1 MKMRKKL
8 IALSVAFGL
17 LAPISG
23 TIMISCKNE
32 KSNVEY
38 QKELQ
43 NKWTEL
49 TNLLNSNS
57 FKEVESKLDLS
68 KLNALKEEYKTINS
82 KSNVSELK
90 NFIAKINETT
100 QDINAQI
107 SKLKNENGNTSPEN
121 NSQND
126 LLKKLKTE
134 LETAT
139 KKLNMLLSANESK
152 NISTKEEAKNILNAA
167 NKALEKSNEKEY
179 KNQIQKVNETINKIE
194 EEISNL
200 EKGPKSKEFIK
211 LRELREKLINYLNSN
226 LSDFAY
232 KDLRAEIKELIQKQ
246 ESVSIVS
253 NEKEIKSAIMQ
264 INDIFWIAN
273 IKKSILDKQFLYL
286 ENKPKSELDV
296 KFLAAHDELSQ
307 ALNTSIFEN
316 IETTNERNL
325 LNKYIKTNLTK
336 ISDVE
341 KQNYIEEVKKTINSL
356 LNKYNNNNNNI
367 NNNNDQIYELNR
379 NIEQL
384 KKLNQIENNY
394 VIDKVK
400 LLNLLNKANTIKNE
414 GSFAKKAILLESLRD
429 SVSEFLEFYLQL
441 SLYLRIFFD
450 KNNDIIKLL
459 PADSQTKIDDYLD
472 KIKKIT
478 EKNSQAKWSAPTF
491 DEYISAFKAQ
501 EEIFKIISS
510 DLKSA
515 DVNILEKL
523 TNNLKEIKK
532 QKKNDYDTIVTSYLK
547 EKTEETITK
556 NESIIAKK
564 SNIESQNI
572 IETFVLL
579 QKLEL
584 EFAYI
589 NWTEL
594 NLITKIKNKLELLIK
609 INKIDSNEEAKIL
622 KPWTDSLNSSKK
634 PEIFELE
641 NILKELSKSLKELI
655 NK

>member
-1 MKMRKKL
+1 MRKKL

-17 LAPISG
+17 LAPLSG
-23 TIMISCKNE
+23 AIMISCKNE
-32 KSNVEY
+32 KSNAEY

-68 KLNALKEEYKTINS
+68 KLNSLKEEYKTISNE
-82 KSNVSELK
+82 SNVSTLK

-107 SKLKNENGNTSPEN
+107 SKLKNTNGNTNPEN

-126 LLKKLKTE
+126 LLKKLKVE
-134 LETAT
+134 LEIAT
-139 KKLNMLLSANESK
+139 TKLNMLLSSNESK
-152 NISTKEEAKNILNAA
+152 NISIKEEAKNILNAA
-167 NKALEKSNEKEY
+167 NKALEKSNEQEY
-179 KNQIQKVNETINKIE
+179 KNQIKKVNETINKIE

-200 EKGPKSKEFIK
+200 EKGPKSKEFTK
-211 LRELREKLINYLNSN
+211 LKELREKLTNYLDSN
-226 LSDFAY
+226 LSEFAY

-246 ESVSIVS
+246 ENVSIVS
-253 NEKEIKSAIMQ
+253 NEKEIKSAISQ
-264 INDIFWIAN
+264 VNDIFWIAN

-316 IETTNERNL
+316 IETTNEWNL

-341 KQNYIEEVKKTINSL
+341 KQNYIEEVKNTISTL
-356 LNKYNNNNNNI
+356 LNKYNNI
-367 NNNNDQIYELNR
+367 NNNKDQIYELSGD
-379 NIEQL
+379 IEQL
-384 KKLNQIENNY
+384 NKLNKIENNY
-394 VIDKVK
+394 VIGKVK

-414 GSFAKKAILLESLRD
+414 DSFAKKAILLESLRD
-429 SVSEFLEFYLQL
+429 TVSEFLEFYLQL
-441 SLYLRIFFD
+441 THYLRIFFD

-459 PADSQTKIDDYLD
+459 PADSQTKINDYLD
-472 KIKKIT
+472 EIKKIT
-478 EKNSQAKWSAPTF
+478 EKNSQTRGSEPTF

-501 EEIFKIISS
+501 EEIFKIIKSS
-510 DLKSA
+510 DLKLA
-515 DVNILEKL
+515 DVNVLEKL
-523 TNNLKEIKK
+523 TNNLKEIKEQK
-532 QKKNDYDTIVTSYLK
+532 QNDYNLFVTSYLK
-547 EKTEETITK
+547 EKIEETITK

-572 IETFVLL
+572 TETFALL

-594 NLITKIKNKLELLIK
+594 NLIAKIKNKLELLIK
-609 INKIDSNEEAKIL
+609 INKIDSNEEARIL

-634 PEIFELE
+634 TRNFWIRKHLERIKQIFKGT
-641 NILKELSKSLKELI
+641 N
-655 NK
+655 

>member
-17 LAPISG
+17 IAPISG
-23 TIMISCKNE
+23 ALMISCKNE

-49 TNLLNSNS
+49 MNLLNSNS
-57 FKEVESKLDLS
+57 FKEIESKLDLS

-126 LLKKLKTE
+126 LLKKLKAE
-134 LETAT
+134 LEIAT
-139 KKLNMLLSANESK
+139 TKLNMLLSSNESK
-152 NISTKEEAKNILNAA
+152 NISIKEEAKNILNAA

-179 KNQIQKVNETINKIE
+179 KNQIQKVNETIDKIE
-194 EEISNL
+194 KEISNL
-200 EKGPKSKEFIK
+200 EKGPKSKEFTK
-211 LRELREKLINYLNSN
+211 LKELREKLTKYLDNN
-226 LSDFAY
+226 FSDFAY

-246 ESVSIVS
+246 ENVSIVS

-264 INDIFWIAN
+264 INDIFWIAS

-307 ALNTSIFEN
+307 ALNTAIFEN

-325 LNKYIKTNLTK
+325 LNKYIKKNLTK
-336 ISDVE
+336 IFDVE
-341 KQNYIEEVKKTINSL
+341 KQNYIEEVKNTINSL
-356 LNKYNNNNNNI
+356 LNKYNNI

-384 KKLNQIENNY
+384 NKLNQIENNY

-414 GSFAKKAILLESLRD
+414 GSFAKKAILLETLRD
-429 SVSEFLEFYLQL
+429 SVLEFLEFYLQL
-441 SLYLRIFFD
+441 THYLRIFFD

-459 PADSQTKIDDYLD
+459 PADSQTKINNYLD
-472 KIKKIT
+472 EIKKIT
-478 EKNSQAKWSAPTF
+478 EKNSQTRGSEPTF
-491 DEYISAFKAQ
+491 DEYISAFKGQ
-501 EEIFKIISS
+501 EEIFKIIKSS

-532 QKKNDYDTIVTSYLK
+532 QKENDYNLIATSYLK
-547 EKTEETITK
+547 EKIEETITK

-594 NLITKIKNKLELLIK
+594 NLIAKIKNKLELLIK
-609 INKIDSNEEAKIL
+609 INKIDSNEEARML

-641 NILKELSKSLKELI
+641 NILKELSKSLNELI

>member
-1 MKMRKKL
+1 MKMRKKF

-17 LAPISG
+17 IAPISG
-23 TIMISCKNE
+23 TLMISCKNE
-32 KSNVEY
+32 KSNAEY

-49 TNLLNSNS
+49 KNLLNSNS

-82 KSNVSELK
+82 QSNVSTLK
-90 NFIAKINETT
+90 NFIAKINETA

-107 SKLKNENGNTSPEN
+107 SKLKNENGNTNPEN
-121 NSQND
+121 NSQNN
-126 LLKKLKTE
+126 LKVE
-134 LETAT
+134 LEIAT
-139 KKLNMLLSANESK
+139 KKLNMLLSSNEGK
-152 NISTKEEAKNILNAA
+152 NISIKEEAKKILNAA
-167 NKALEKSNEKEY
+167 NKALEKSNEQEY
-179 KNQIQKVNETINKIE
+179 KNQIKKVNETIDKIE
-194 EEISNL
+194 KEISNL
-200 EKGPKSKEFIK
+200 EKGPKSKEFTK
-211 LRELREKLINYLNSN
+211 LKELREKLTNYLDNNFSE
-226 LSDFAY
+226 FAY

-246 ESVSIVS
+246 ENVSIVS
-253 NEKEIKSAIMQ
+253 NEEEIKSAISQ
-264 INDIFWIAN
+264 INDAFWITN
-273 IKKSILDKQFLYL
+273 IKTSILDKQFLYL

-296 KFLAAHDELSQ
+296 KFLAAYDELNQ

-341 KQNYIEEVKKTINSL
+341 KQKYIEEVKNTISSL
-356 LNKYNNNNNNI
+356 LNKYNNNI
-367 NNNNDQIYELNR
+367 NNNEDQISELNQ

-394 VIDKVK
+394 VIDKIK

-414 GSFAKKAILLESLRD
+414 GSFAKKAILLDALKD

-441 SLYLRIFFD
+441 SHYLRIFFE
-450 KNNDIIKLL
+450 KNGDIIKLL
-459 PADSQTKIDDYLD
+459 PADSQTKINDYLD

-510 DLKSA
+510 NLKSA
-515 DVNILEKL
+515 DVNVLKKL
-523 TNNLKEIKK
+523 TNNLKEIKEQK
-532 QKKNDYDTIVTSYLK
+532 QNDYNLFVTSYLK
-547 EKTEETITK
+547 EKIEETITK
-556 NESIIAKK
+556 NESIIVKK

-572 IETFVLL
+572 TETFALL

-584 EFAYI
+584 EFVYI

-609 INKIDSNEEAKIL
+609 INKIDSNEKARIL

-641 NILKELSKSLKELI
+641 NILKELSKSLNELI

>member
-17 LAPISG
+17 LAPLSG

-32 KSNVEY
+32 KSNAEY

-68 KLNALKEEYKTINS
+68 KLNVLKEEYKTINS
-82 KSNVSELK
+82 KSNVSTLK

-107 SKLKNENGNTSPEN
+107 SKLKNENGNTNPEN

-126 LLKKLKTE
+126 LLKKLKVE

-139 KKLNMLLSANESK
+139 KKLSMLLSANESK
-152 NISTKEEAKNILNAA
+152 NISTKENAKNILNAA
-167 NKALEKSNEKEY
+167 NKALEKSNEQEY

-194 EEISNL
+194 EEIANL
-200 EKGPKSKEFIK
+200 EKGPKSKEFTK
-211 LRELREKLINYLNSN
+211 LKELREKLTNYLNSN
-226 LSDFAY
+226 FSEFAY

-246 ESVSIVS
+246 ENVSIVS

-296 KFLAAHDELSQ
+296 KFLAAYDELSQ
-307 ALNTSIFEN
+307 ALNTAIFEN
-316 IETTNERNL
+316 IETTSERNL

-341 KQNYIEEVKKTINSL
+341 KQNYIEEVKNTINSL
-356 LNKYNNNNNNI
+356 LNKYNNNI
-367 NNNNDQIYELNR
+367 NKNKDQIYELSGD
-379 NIEQL
+379 IEQL
-384 KKLNQIENNY
+384 NKLNQIENNY

-414 GSFAKKAILLESLRD
+414 GSFAKKAILLETLRD
-429 SVSEFLEFYLQL
+429 TISEFLEFYLQL
-441 SLYLRIFFD
+441 THYLRIFFD

-459 PADSQTKIDDYLD
+459 PADSQTKINDYLNE
-472 KIKKIT
+472 IKKIT
-478 EKNSQAKWSAPTF
+478 EKNSQTRGSTPTF

-532 QKKNDYDTIVTSYLK
+532 QKEKDYNLVVTSYLK
-547 EKTEETITK
+547 EKIEETITK

-564 SNIESQNI
+564 SNVESQNI
-572 IETFVLL
+572 IETFALL

-594 NLITKIKNKLELLIK
+594 NLIAKIENKLELLIK
-609 INKIDSNEEAKIL
+609 INNINSNEKEKIL
-622 KPWTDSLNSSKK
+622 KPWTDLLNSPKK

-641 NILKELSKSLKELI
+641 NILKELSKSLNELI

>member
-17 LAPISG
+17 IAPISG

-32 KSNVEY
+32 KSNAEY

-90 NFIAKINETT
+90 NFIAKINETA

-107 SKLKNENGNTSPEN
+107 SKLKNENGNANPEN

-134 LETAT
+134 LEIAT
-139 KKLNMLLSANESK
+139 KKLNMLLSSNEGK
-152 NISTKEEAKNILNAA
+152 NISIKEEAKKILNAA
-167 NKALEKSNEKEY
+167 NKALEKSNEQEY
-179 KNQIQKVNETINKIE
+179 KNLIQKVNETINKIE
-194 EEISNL
+194 EEIANL
-200 EKGPKSKEFIK
+200 EKGPKSKEFTK
-211 LRELREKLINYLNSN
+211 LKELREKLTKYLDDNF
-226 LSDFAY
+226 SDFAY
-232 KDLRAEIKELIQKQ
+232 KDLKAEIKELIQKQ
-246 ESVSIVS
+246 ENVSIVS
-253 NEKEIKSAIMQ
+253 NEKEIKSAISQ
-264 INDIFWIAN
+264 INDAFWIAS

-286 ENKPKSELDV
+286 ENKPKSELDI
-296 KFLAAHDELSQ
+296 KFLVAHDELSQ

-341 KQNYIEEVKKTINSL
+341 KQKYIEEVKNTISSL
-356 LNKYNNNNNNI
+356 LNKYNNI
-367 NNNNDQIYELNR
+367 NNNEDQISELNR
-379 NIEQL
+379 NIDQL

-394 VIDKVK
+394 VIDKIK

-414 GSFAKKAILLESLRD
+414 GSFAKKAILLDALKD

-441 SLYLRIFFD
+441 SHYLRIFFD

-459 PADSQTKIDDYLD
+459 PADSQTKINNYLNE
-472 KIKKIT
+472 IKKIT
-478 EKNSQAKWSAPTF
+478 EKNSQAKGNEPTF
-491 DEYISAFKAQ
+491 GEYISAFKAQ

-515 DVNILEKL
+515 NVNILEKL

-532 QKKNDYDTIVTSYLK
+532 QKENDYNTIVTSYLK
-547 EKTEETITK
+547 EKIEETITK

-572 IETFVLL
+572 TETFALL

-594 NLITKIKNKLELLIK
+594 NLIAKIKNKLELLIK
-609 INKIDSNEEAKIL
+609 INKTNSNEEEKIL
-622 KPWTDSLNSSKK
+622 KPWKDLFKSSKK

-641 NILKELSKSLKELI
+641 NILKELNKSLNELI

>member
-1 MKMRKKL
+1 MRKKL

-17 LAPISG
+17 LAPLSG
-23 TIMISCKNE
+23 AIMISCKNE
-32 KSNVEY
+32 KSNAEY

-68 KLNALKEEYKTINS
+68 KLNSLKEEYKTISNE
-82 KSNVSELK
+82 SNVSTLK

-107 SKLKNENGNTSPEN
+107 SKLKNTNGNTNPEN

-126 LLKKLKTE
+126 LLKKLKVE
-134 LETAT
+134 LEIAT
-139 KKLNMLLSANESK
+139 TKLNMLLSSNESK
-152 NISTKEEAKNILNAA
+152 NISIKEEAKNILNAA
-167 NKALEKSNEKEY
+167 NKALEKSNEQEY
-179 KNQIQKVNETINKIE
+179 KNQIKKVNETINKIE

-200 EKGPKSKEFIK
+200 EKGPKSKEFTK
-211 LRELREKLINYLNSN
+211 LKELREKLTNYLNSN
-226 LSDFAY
+226 FSEFAY

-246 ESVSIVS
+246 ENVSIVS

-307 ALNTSIFEN
+307 ALNTAIFEN

-341 KQNYIEEVKKTINSL
+341 KQNYIEEVKNTINSL
-356 LNKYNNNNNNI
+356 LSKYNNNI
-367 NNNNDQIYELNR
+367 NKNKDQIYELSGD
-379 NIEQL
+379 IEQL
-384 KKLNQIENNY
+384 NKLNQIENNY

-414 GSFAKKAILLESLRD
+414 DSFAKKAILLETLRD
-429 SVSEFLEFYLQL
+429 TISEFLEFYLQL
-441 SLYLRIFFD
+441 THYLKIFFD

-459 PADSQTKIDDYLD
+459 PADSQTKINNYLD
-472 KIKKIT
+472 EIKKIT
-478 EKNSQAKWSAPTF
+478 EKNSQTRGSEPTF
-491 DEYISAFKAQ
+491 DEYISAFKGQ
-501 EEIFKIISS
+501 EEIFKIIKSS

-532 QKKNDYDTIVTSYLK
+532 QKENDYNLIATSYLK
-547 EKTEETITK
+547 EKIEETITK

-594 NLITKIKNKLELLIK
+594 NLIAKIKNKLELLIK
-609 INKIDSNEEAKIL
+609 INKIDSNEEARML

-641 NILKELSKSLKELI
+641 NILKELSKSLNELI

>member
-17 LAPISG
+17 IAPISG
-23 TIMISCKNE
+23 ALMISCKNE

-49 TNLLNSNS
+49 MNLLDSNS

-246 ESVSIVS
+246 ENVSIVS
-253 NEKEIKSAIMQ
+253 NEKEIKSAISQ
-264 INDIFWIAN
+264 INDAFWIAN

-296 KFLAAHDELSQ
+296 KFLAAYDELSQ
-307 ALNTSIFEN
+307 ALNTAIFEN
-316 IETTNERNL
+316 IETTNERDL

-336 ISDVE
+336 ISNVE
-341 KQNYIEEVKKTINSL
+341 KQNYIEEVKNTINSL
-356 LNKYNNNNNNI
+356 LNKYNNNI
-367 NNNNDQIYELNR
+367 NKNKDQIYELSGD
-379 NIEQL
+379 IEQL
-384 KKLNQIENNY
+384 NKLNQIENNY

-414 GSFAKKAILLESLRD
+414 GSFAKKAILLETLRD
-429 SVSEFLEFYLQL
+429 TISEFLEFYLQL
-441 SLYLRIFFD
+441 THYLKIFFD

-459 PADSQTKIDDYLD
+459 PADSQTKIKNYLD

-478 EKNSQAKWSAPTF
+478 EKNSQTRGSEPTF

-501 EEIFKIISS
+501 EEIFKIIKSS

-515 DVNILEKL
+515 DVRILEKL
-523 TNNLKEIKK
+523 TNNLKEIKN
-532 QKKNDYDTIVTSYLK
+532 QKENDYNLFVTSYLK
-547 EKTEETITK
+547 EKIEETITK

-594 NLITKIKNKLELLIK
+594 NLIAKIENKLELLIK
-609 INKIDSNEEAKIL
+609 INNINSNEKEKIL
-622 KPWTDSLNSSKK
+622 KPWKDLFKSSKK

>member
-17 LAPISG
+17 LAPLSG

-32 KSNVEY
+32 KSNAEY

-57 FKEVESKLDLS
+57 FKKVESKLDLS

-90 NFIAKINETT
+90 NFIAKINETV

-107 SKLKNENGNTSPEN
+107 SKLKNTNGNASPEN

-126 LLKKLKTE
+126 LKVE
-134 LETAT
+134 LEIAT
-139 KKLNMLLSANESK
+139 TKLNMLLSSNESK
-152 NISTKEEAKNILNAA
+152 NISIKEEAKNILNAA
-167 NKALEKSNEKEY
+167 NKALEKSNEQEY
-179 KNQIQKVNETINKIE
+179 KNLIQKVNETINKIE
-194 EEISNL
+194 EEIANL
-200 EKGPKSKEFIK
+200 EKGPKSKEFTK
-211 LRELREKLINYLNSN
+211 LKELREKLTKYLDNN
-226 LSDFAY
+226 FSDFAY

-246 ESVSIVS
+246 ENVSIVS
-253 NEKEIKSAIMQ
+253 NEKEIKSAISQ
-264 INDIFWIAN
+264 INDAFWIAS

-325 LNKYIKTNLTK
+325 LNKYIKKNLTK
-336 ISDVE
+336 IFDVE
-341 KQNYIEEVKKTINSL
+341 KQNYIEEVKNTINSL
-356 LNKYNNNNNNI
+356 LNKYNNNI

-384 KKLNQIENNY
+384 NKLNQIENNY

-414 GSFAKKAILLESLRD
+414 GSFAKKAILLEALRD

-441 SLYLRIFFD
+441 SLYLRIFFE
-450 KNNDIIKLL
+450 KNSDIIKLL
-459 PADSQTKIDDYLD
+459 PADSQTKINNYLNE
-472 KIKKIT
+472 IKKIT

-510 DLKSA
+510 DLKST

-523 TNNLKEIKK
+523 TNNLKEIKEQK
-532 QKKNDYDTIVTSYLK
+532 QNDYNLFVTSYLK
-547 EKTEETITK
+547 EKIEETITK

-564 SNIESQNI
+564 SNIEGQNI
-572 IETFVLL
+572 IETFALL

-609 INKIDSNEEAKIL
+609 INKIDSNEKEKIL

-641 NILKELSKSLKELI
+641 NILKELSKSLNGLI

>member
-17 LAPISG
+17 LGPISG

-32 KSNVEY
+32 KSNAEY

-82 KSNVSELK
+82 KSNVSTLK

-107 SKLKNENGNTSPEN
+107 SKLKNENGNTNPEN

-134 LETAT
+134 LEIAT
-139 KKLNMLLSANESK
+139 TKLNMLLSSNESK
-152 NISTKEEAKNILNAA
+152 NISIKEEAKNILNAA
-167 NKALEKSNEKEY
+167 NKALEKSNEQEY
-179 KNQIQKVNETINKIE
+179 KNLIQKVNETINKIE

-200 EKGPKSKEFIK
+200 EKGPKSKEFTK
-211 LRELREKLINYLNSN
+211 LKELREKLTKYLDNN
-226 LSDFAY
+226 FSDFAY

-246 ESVSIVS
+246 ENVSIVS

-307 ALNTSIFEN
+307 ALNTAIFEN

-336 ISDVE
+336 ISNVE
-341 KQNYIEEVKKTINSL
+341 KQNYIEEVKNTINSL
-356 LNKYNNNNNNI
+356 LNKYNNSI
-367 NNNNDQIYELNR
+367 NKNKDQIYELSGD
-379 NIEQL
+379 IEQL
-384 KKLNQIENNY
+384 NKLNQIENNY

-414 GSFAKKAILLESLRD
+414 DSFAKKAILLETLRD
-429 SVSEFLEFYLQL
+429 TISEFLEFYLQL
-441 SLYLRIFFD
+441 THYLKIFFD

-459 PADSQTKIDDYLD
+459 PADSQTKINDYLNE
-472 KIKKIT
+472 IKKIT
-478 EKNSQAKWSAPTF
+478 EKNSQTRGSEPTF

-532 QKKNDYDTIVTSYLK
+532 QKENDYNLVVTSYLK
-547 EKTEETITK
+547 DKIEEAITK

-572 IETFVLL
+572 IETFALL

-594 NLITKIKNKLELLIK
+594 NLITKIKNKLEFLIK
-609 INKIDSNEEAKIL
+609 INKINSNEEAKIL
-622 KPWTDSLNSSKK
+622 KPWTDLLNSPKK

-641 NILKELSKSLKELI
+641 NILKELSKSLNELI

>member
-23 TIMISCKNE
+23 ALMISCKNE
-32 KSNVEY
+32 KSNAEY

-90 NFIAKINETT
+90 NFIAKINETA

-107 SKLKNENGNTSPEN
+107 SKLKNTNGNASPEN

-126 LLKKLKTE
+126 LKVE
-134 LETAT
+134 LEIAT
-139 KKLNMLLSANESK
+139 TKLNMLLSSNEGK
-152 NISTKEEAKNILNAA
+152 NISIKEEAKNILNAA
-167 NKALEKSNEKEY
+167 NKALEKSNEQEY

-194 EEISNL
+194 EEIANL
-200 EKGPKSKEFIK
+200 EKGPKSKEFTK
-211 LRELREKLINYLNSN
+211 LKELREKLTNYLD
-226 LSDFAY
+226 SDFSEFAY

-246 ESVSIVS
+246 ENVSIVS

-264 INDIFWIAN
+264 INDIFWIAS

-325 LNKYIKTNLTK
+325 LNKYIKKNLTK
-336 ISDVE
+336 IFDVE
-341 KQNYIEEVKKTINSL
+341 KQNYIEEVKNTINSL
-356 LNKYNNNNNNI
+356 LNKYNNI

-384 KKLNQIENNY
+384 NKLNQIENNY

-414 GSFAKKAILLESLRD
+414 GSFAKKAILLETLRD
-429 SVSEFLEFYLQL
+429 SVLEFLEFYLQL
-441 SLYLRIFFD
+441 THYLRIFFD

-459 PADSQTKIDDYLD
+459 PADSQTKINNYLD
-472 KIKKIT
+472 EIKKIT
-478 EKNSQAKWSAPTF
+478 EKNSQIRGSEPTF
-491 DEYISAFKAQ
+491 DEYISAFRGQ
-501 EEIFKIISS
+501 EEIFKIIKSS

-532 QKKNDYDTIVTSYLK
+532 QKENDYNLIVTSYLK
-547 EKTEETITK
+547 EKIEETITK

-594 NLITKIKNKLELLIK
+594 NLIAKIKNKLELLIK
-609 INKIDSNEEAKIL
+609 INKIDSNEEARML

>member
-1 MKMRKKL
+1 MRKKL

-17 LAPISG
+17 IAPISG
-23 TIMISCKNE
+23 ALMISCKNE

-49 TNLLNSNS
+49 MNLLDSNS

-90 NFIAKINETT
+90 NFIAKINETA

-107 SKLKNENGNTSPEN
+107 SKLKNINGNTNPEN

-126 LLKKLKTE
+126 LLKKLKAE
-134 LETAT
+134 LEIAT
-139 KKLNMLLSANESK
+139 TKLNMLLSANESK
-152 NISTKEEAKNILNAA
+152 NISIKEEAKNILNAA
-167 NKALEKSNEKEY
+167 NKALEKSNEQEY

-194 EEISNL
+194 EEIANL
-200 EKGPKSKEFIK
+200 EKGPKSKEFTK
-211 LRELREKLINYLNSN
+211 LKELREKLTNYLDNN
-226 LSDFAY
+226 FSDFAY

-246 ESVSIVS
+246 ENVSIVS
-253 NEKEIKSAIMQ
+253 NEKEIKSAISQ
-264 INDIFWIAN
+264 INDASWIAN

-296 KFLAAHDELSQ
+296 KFLAAYDELNQ

-341 KQNYIEEVKKTINSL
+341 KQKYIEEVKNTISSL
-356 LNKYNNNNNNI
+356 LNKYNNNI
-367 NNNNDQIYELNR
+367 NNNEDQISELNQ

-394 VIDKVK
+394 VIDKIK

-414 GSFAKKAILLESLRD
+414 GSFAKKAILLEVLRD

-441 SLYLRIFFD
+441 SHYLRIFFE
-450 KNNDIIKLL
+450 KNGDIIKLL
-459 PADSQTKIDDYLD
+459 PADSQTKINDYLD

-478 EKNSQAKWSAPTF
+478 EKNSQAKWSTPTF

-501 EEIFKIISS
+501 EEIFKIIKSS
-510 DLKSA
+510 DLKSTN
-515 DVNILEKL
+515 VNILEKL

-532 QKKNDYDTIVTSYLK
+532 QKENDYNLVVTSYLK
-547 EKTEETITK
+547 EKIEEAITK

-572 IETFVLL
+572 TETFVLL

-594 NLITKIKNKLELLIK
+594 NLIAKIKNKLELLIK
-609 INKIDSNEEAKIL
+609 INKIDSNEEARIL
-622 KPWTDSLNSSKK
+622 KPWTDSFNSSKK

-641 NILKELSKSLKELI
+641 NILKELSKSLNELI

>member
-32 KSNVEY
+32 KSNAEY

-82 KSNVSELK
+82 KSNVSTLK

-107 SKLKNENGNTSPEN
+107 SKLKNENGNTNPEN

-134 LETAT
+134 LEIAT
-139 KKLNMLLSANESK
+139 TKLNMLLSSNESK
-152 NISTKEEAKNILNAA
+152 NISIKEEAKNILNAA
-167 NKALEKSNEKEY
+167 NKALEKSNEQEY
-179 KNQIQKVNETINKIE
+179 KNLIQKVNETINKIE

-200 EKGPKSKEFIK
+200 EKGPKSKEFTK
-211 LRELREKLINYLNSN
+211 LKELREKLTKYLDNN
-226 LSDFAY
+226 FSDFAY

-246 ESVSIVS
+246 ENVSIVS

-307 ALNTSIFEN
+307 ALNTAIFEN

-336 ISDVE
+336 ISNVE
-341 KQNYIEEVKKTINSL
+341 KQNYIEEVKNTINSL
-356 LNKYNNNNNNI
+356 LNKYNNSI
-367 NNNNDQIYELNR
+367 NKNKDQIYELSGD
-379 NIEQL
+379 IEQL
-384 KKLNQIENNY
+384 NKLNQIENNY

-414 GSFAKKAILLESLRD
+414 DSFAKKAILLETLRD
-429 SVSEFLEFYLQL
+429 TISEFLEFYLQL
-441 SLYLRIFFD
+441 THYLKIFFD

-459 PADSQTKIDDYLD
+459 PADSQTKINDYLNE
-472 KIKKIT
+472 IKKIT
-478 EKNSQAKWSAPTF
+478 EKNSQTRGSEPTF

-532 QKKNDYDTIVTSYLK
+532 QKENDYNLVVTSYLK
-547 EKTEETITK
+547 DKIEEAITK

-572 IETFVLL
+572 IETFALL

-594 NLITKIKNKLELLIK
+594 NLITKIKNKLEFLIK
-609 INKIDSNEEAKIL
+609 INKINSNEEAKIL
-622 KPWTDSLNSSKK
+622 KPWIDLLNSPKK

-641 NILKELSKSLKELI
+641 NILKELNKSLKELI

>member
-23 TIMISCKNE
+23 TLMISCKNE
-32 KSNVEY
+32 KSNAEY

-82 KSNVSELK
+82 KSNVSTLK

-107 SKLKNENGNTSPEN
+107 SKLKNENGNTNPEN

-126 LLKKLKTE
+126 LLKKIKTE

-152 NISTKEEAKNILNAA
+152 NISIKEEAKNILNAA
-167 NKALEKSNEKEY
+167 NKALEKSNEQEY
-179 KNQIQKVNETINKIE
+179 KNQIKKVNDTINKIE
-194 EEISNL
+194 KEISNL
-200 EKGPKSKEFIK
+200 EKGPKSKEFTK
-211 LRELREKLINYLNSN
+211 LKELREKLTNYLNSN
-226 LSDFAY
+226 FSEFAY

-246 ESVSIVS
+246 ENVSIVS
-253 NEKEIKSAIMQ
+253 NEKEIKSAISQ
-264 INDIFWIAN
+264 INDAFWIAN

-296 KFLAAHDELSQ
+296 KFLAAYDELSQ
-307 ALNTSIFEN
+307 ALNTGIFEN

-336 ISDVE
+336 ISNVE
-341 KQNYIEEVKKTINSL
+341 KQNYIEEVKNTISSL
-356 LNKYNNNNNNI
+356 LNKYNNI
-367 NNNNDQIYELNR
+367 NNNEDQISELNQ

-384 KKLNQIENNY
+384 KKINQIENNY
-394 VIDKVK
+394 VIDKIK

-414 GSFAKKAILLESLRD
+414 DSFAKKAILLEALRD

-459 PADSQTKIDDYLD
+459 PSGSQTKINNYLD

-478 EKNSQAKWSAPTF
+478 EKNSQTRGSEPTF

-501 EEIFKIISS
+501 EEIFKIIKSS
-510 DLKSA
+510 DLKLA
-515 DVNILEKL
+515 DVNVLEKL
-523 TNNLKEIKK
+523 TNNLKEIKEQK
-532 QKKNDYDTIVTSYLK
+532 QNDYNLFVTSYLK
-547 EKTEETITK
+547 EKIEETITK

-572 IETFVLL
+572 TETFALL

-594 NLITKIKNKLELLIK
+594 NLIAKIKNKLELLIK
-609 INKIDSNEEAKIL
+609 INKIDSNEEARIL

-641 NILKELSKSLKELI
+641 NILKELNKSLKELI

>member
-17 LAPISG
+17 LAPLSG
-23 TIMISCKNE
+23 AIMISCKNE
-32 KSNVEY
+32 KSNAEY

-68 KLNALKEEYKTINS
+68 KLNSLKEEYKTISNE
-82 KSNVSELK
+82 SNVSTLK

-107 SKLKNENGNTSPEN
+107 SKLKNTNGNTNPEN

-126 LLKKLKTE
+126 LLKKLKVE
-134 LETAT
+134 LEIAT
-139 KKLNMLLSANESK
+139 TKLNMLLSSNESK
-152 NISTKEEAKNILNAA
+152 NISIKEEAKNILNAA
-167 NKALEKSNEKEY
+167 NKALEKSNEQEY
-179 KNQIQKVNETINKIE
+179 KNQIKKVKETINKIE
-194 EEISNL
+194 EEIANL
-200 EKGPKSKEFIK
+200 EKGPKSKEFTK
-211 LRELREKLINYLNSN
+211 LKELREKLTNYLDNN
-226 LSDFAY
+226 FSDFAY

-246 ESVSIVS
+246 ENVSIVS

-341 KQNYIEEVKKTINSL
+341 KQNYIEEVKNTISSL
-356 LNKYNNNNNNI
+356 LNKYNNI
-367 NNNNDQIYELNR
+367 NNNEDQISELNR
-379 NIEQL
+379 YIEQL
-384 KKLNQIENNY
+384 NKLNQIENNY

-414 GSFAKKAILLESLRD
+414 GSFAKKAILLEALRD

-441 SLYLRIFFD
+441 SHYLRIFFD

-459 PADSQTKIDDYLD
+459 PADSQTKINDYLD

-478 EKNSQAKWSAPTF
+478 ERNSQAKGSEPTF

-510 DLKSA
+510 DLKST
-515 DVNILEKL
+515 DINILEKL

-532 QKKNDYDTIVTSYLK
+532 QKEKDYNFVVTSYLK
-547 EKTEETITK
+547 EKIEETITK

-572 IETFVLL
+572 AETFALL

-594 NLITKIKNKLELLIK
+594 NLIAKIKNKLELLIK
-609 INKIDSNEEAKIL
+609 INKIDSNEEARIL
-622 KPWTDSLNSSKK
+622 KPWTDSFNSSKK

-641 NILKELSKSLKELI
+641 NILKELSKSLNELI

>member
-1 MKMRKKL
+1 MRKKL

-23 TIMISCKNE
+23 TLMISCKNE
-32 KSNVEY
+32 KSNAEY

-82 KSNVSELK
+82 QSNVSTLK

-107 SKLKNENGNTSPEN
+107 SKLKNENGNTNPEN

-126 LLKKLKTE
+126 LKTE

-152 NISTKEEAKNILNAA
+152 NISIKEEAKNILNAA
-167 NKALEKSNEKEY
+167 NKALEKSNEQEY
-179 KNQIQKVNETINKIE
+179 KNKIKKVNDTINKIE

-200 EKGPKSKEFIK
+200 EKGPKSKEFTK
-211 LRELREKLINYLNSN
+211 LKELREKLTNYLNSN
-226 LSDFAY
+226 FSEFAY

-246 ESVSIVS
+246 ENVSIVS
-253 NEKEIKSAIMQ
+253 NEKEIKSAISQ
-264 INDIFWIAN
+264 INDAFWIAN

-286 ENKPKSELDV
+286 ENKPKSELDIN
-296 KFLAAHDELSQ
+296 FLAAYDELSQ

-341 KQNYIEEVKKTINSL
+341 KQNYIEEVKNTINSL
-356 LNKYNNNNNNI
+356 LNKYNNNI
-367 NNNNDQIYELNR
+367 NNNEDKISELNR

-384 KKLNQIENNY
+384 NKLNQIENNY

-429 SVSEFLEFYLQL
+429 TVSEFLEFYLQL
-441 SLYLRIFFD
+441 THYLRIFFD

-459 PADSQTKIDDYLD
+459 PTDSQTKIDNYLD
-472 KIKKIT
+472 EIKKIA
-478 EKNSQAKWSAPTF
+478 EKNSQTRGSIPTF

-515 DVNILEKL
+515 DVNILKKL
-523 TNNLKEIKK
+523 TDNLKEIKK

-547 EKTEETITK
+547 EKIEETITK

-564 SNIESQNI
+564 SNVESQNI
-572 IETFVLL
+572 IETFALL

-594 NLITKIKNKLELLIK
+594 NLIAKIENKLELLIK
-609 INKIDSNEEAKIL
+609 INNINSNEKEKIL
-622 KPWTDSLNSSKK
+622 KPWTDLLNSPKK

-641 NILKELSKSLKELI
+641 NILKELSKSLNELI

>member
-17 LAPISG
+17 LAPLSG
-23 TIMISCKNE
+23 AIMISCKNE
-32 KSNVEY
+32 KSNAEY

-68 KLNALKEEYKTINS
+68 KLNSLKEEYKTISNE
-82 KSNVSELK
+82 SNVSTLK

-107 SKLKNENGNTSPEN
+107 SKLKNTNGNTNPEN

-126 LLKKLKTE
+126 LLKKLKVE
-134 LETAT
+134 LEIAT
-139 KKLNMLLSANESK
+139 TKLNMLLSSNESK
-152 NISTKEEAKNILNAA
+152 NISIKEEAKNILNAA
-167 NKALEKSNEKEY
+167 NKALEKSNEQEY
-179 KNQIQKVNETINKIE
+179 KNQIKKVNETINKIE
-194 EEISNL
+194 EEIANL
-200 EKGPKSKEFIK
+200 EKGPKSKEFTK
-211 LRELREKLINYLNSN
+211 LKELREKLTNYLDNN
-226 LSDFAY
+226 FSDFAY

-246 ESVSIVS
+246 ENVSIVS
-253 NEKEIKSAIMQ
+253 NEKEIKPAIMQ

-341 KQNYIEEVKKTINSL
+341 KQNYIEEVKNTISSL
-356 LNKYNNNNNNI
+356 LNKYNNI
-367 NNNNDQIYELNR
+367 NNNEDQISELNR
-379 NIEQL
+379 YIEQL
-384 KKLNQIENNY
+384 NKLNQIENNY

-414 GSFAKKAILLESLRD
+414 GSFAKKAILLEALRD

-441 SLYLRIFFD
+441 SHYLRIFFD

-459 PADSQTKIDDYLD
+459 PADSQTKINDYLD

-478 EKNSQAKWSAPTF
+478 ERNSQAKGSEPTF

-510 DLKSA
+510 DLKST
-515 DVNILEKL
+515 DINILEKL

-532 QKKNDYDTIVTSYLK
+532 QKEKDYNFVVTSYLK
-547 EKTEETITK
+547 EKIEETITK

-572 IETFVLL
+572 AETFALL

-594 NLITKIKNKLELLIK
+594 NLIAKIKNKLELLIK
-609 INKIDSNEEAKIL
+609 INKIDSNEEARIL
-622 KPWTDSLNSSKK
+622 KPWTDSFNSSKK

-641 NILKELSKSLKELI
+641 NILKELSKSLNELI

>member
-1 MKMRKKL
+1 L
-8 IALSVAFGL
+8 
-17 LAPISG
+17 
-23 TIMISCKNE
+23 MISCKNE

-49 TNLLNSNS
+49 MNLLNSNS
-57 FKEVESKLDLS
+57 FKEIESKLDLS

-121 NSQND
+121 NSQNE
-126 LLKKLKTE
+126 LKAE
-134 LETAT
+134 LEIAT
-139 KKLNMLLSANESK
+139 TKLNMLLSSNESK
-152 NISTKEEAKNILNAA
+152 NISIKEEAKNILNAA

-179 KNQIQKVNETINKIE
+179 KNQIQKVNETIDKIE
-194 EEISNL
+194 KEISNL
-200 EKGPKSKEFIK
+200 EKGPKSKEFTK
-211 LRELREKLINYLNSN
+211 LKELREKLTKYLDNN
-226 LSDFAY
+226 FSDFAY

-246 ESVSIVS
+246 ENVSIVS

-264 INDIFWIAN
+264 INDIFWIAS

-307 ALNTSIFEN
+307 ALNTAIFEN

-325 LNKYIKTNLTK
+325 LNKYIKKNLTK
-336 ISDVE
+336 IFDVE
-341 KQNYIEEVKKTINSL
+341 KQNYIEEVKNTINSL
-356 LNKYNNNNNNI
+356 LNKYNNNI

-384 KKLNQIENNY
+384 NKLNQIENNY

-414 GSFAKKAILLESLRD
+414 GSFAKKAILLETLRD
-429 SVSEFLEFYLQL
+429 SVLEFLEFYLQL
-441 SLYLRIFFD
+441 THYLRIFFD

-459 PADSQTKIDDYLD
+459 PADSQTKINNYLD
-472 KIKKIT
+472 EIKKIT
-478 EKNSQAKWSAPTF
+478 EKNSQTRGSEPTF
-491 DEYISAFKAQ
+491 DEYISAFKGQ

-532 QKKNDYDTIVTSYLK
+532 QKENDYNLIATSYLK
-547 EKTEETITK
+547 EKIEETITK

-594 NLITKIKNKLELLIK
+594 NLIAKIKNKLELLIK
-609 INKIDSNEEAKIL
+609 INKIDSNEEARML

-641 NILKELSKSLKELI
+641 NILKELSKSLNELI

>member
-1 MKMRKKL
+1 MRKKL

-23 TIMISCKNE
+23 TLMISCKNE
-32 KSNVEY
+32 KSNAEY

-82 KSNVSELK
+82 QSNVSTLK

-107 SKLKNENGNTSPEN
+107 SKLKNENGNTNPEN

-167 NKALEKSNEKEY
+167 NKALEKSNEQEY
-179 KNQIQKVNETINKIE
+179 KNQIKKVNETINKIE
-194 EEISNL
+194 EEIANL
-200 EKGPKSKEFIK
+200 EKGPKSKEFTK
-211 LRELREKLINYLNSN
+211 LKELREKLTNYLDSN
-226 LSDFAY
+226 LSEFAY

-246 ESVSIVS
+246 ENVSIVS
-253 NEKEIKSAIMQ
+253 NEKEIKSAISQ

-286 ENKPKSELDV
+286 ENKPKSELDIN
-296 KFLAAHDELSQ
+296 FLAAHDELSQ

-341 KQNYIEEVKKTINSL
+341 KQKYIEEVKNTISSL
-356 LNKYNNNNNNI
+356 LNKYNNNI
-367 NNNNDQIYELNR
+367 NNNEDKISELNQ

-414 GSFAKKAILLESLRD
+414 DSFAKKAILLEALRD
-429 SVSEFLEFYLQL
+429 SVLEFLEFYLQL
-441 SLYLRIFFD
+441 SHYLRIFFE
-450 KNNDIIKLL
+450 KNSDIIKLL
-459 PADSQTKIDDYLD
+459 PADSQTKINDYLD

-478 EKNSQAKWSAPTF
+478 EKNSQGKWSEPTF

-510 DLKSA
+510 DLKST

-532 QKKNDYDTIVTSYLK
+532 EKKNDYNLVVTSYLK
-547 EKTEETITK
+547 EKIEETITK

-572 IETFVLL
+572 AETFALL

-594 NLITKIKNKLELLIK
+594 NLIAKIKNKLELLIK
-609 INKIDSNEEAKIL
+609 INKIDSNEKEKIL
-622 KPWTDSLNSSKK
+622 KPWTDSFNSSKK

-641 NILKELSKSLKELI
+641 NILKELSKSLNELI

>member
-17 LAPISG
+17 IAPISG
-23 TIMISCKNE
+23 ALMISCKNE
-32 KSNVEY
+32 KSNAEY

-152 NISTKEEAKNILNAA
+152 NISIKEEAKNILNTA
-167 NKALEKSNEKEY
+167 NKALEKSNEQEY
-179 KNQIQKVNETINKIE
+179 KNQIKKVNETINKIE

-200 EKGPKSKEFIK
+200 EKGPKSKEFTK
-211 LRELREKLINYLNSN
+211 LKELREKLTNYLDSN
-226 LSDFAY
+226 FSDFAY
-232 KDLRAEIKELIQKQ
+232 KDLRVEIKELIQKQ
-246 ESVSIVS
+246 ENVSIVS
-253 NEKEIKSAIMQ
+253 NEKEIKSAILQ

-296 KFLAAHDELSQ
+296 KFLATYDELSQ

-316 IETTNERNL
+316 IETTSERNL

-341 KQNYIEEVKKTINSL
+341 KQNYIEEVKNTISSL
-356 LNKYNNNNNNI
+356 LNKYNNI
-367 NNNNDQIYELNR
+367 NNNKDQISELNQ

-414 GSFAKKAILLESLRD
+414 GSFAKKAILLEALRD

-441 SLYLRIFFD
+441 SHYLRIFFE
-450 KNNDIIKLL
+450 KNSDIIKLL
-459 PADSQTKIDDYLD
+459 PADSQTKINNYLNE
-472 KIKKIT
+472 IKKIT

-510 DLKSA
+510 DLKSV
-515 DVNILEKL
+515 DVNILKKL
-523 TNNLKEIKK
+523 TDNLKEIKK
-532 QKKNDYDTIVTSYLK
+532 QKENDYNLVVTSYLK
-547 EKTEETITK
+547 EKIEETITK

-572 IETFVLL
+572 IETFALL

>member
-1 MKMRKKL
+1 MRKKL

-23 TIMISCKNE
+23 TLMISCKNE
-32 KSNVEY
+32 KSNAEY

-82 KSNVSELK
+82 KSNVSTLK

-107 SKLKNENGNTSPEN
+107 SKLKNENGNTNPEN

-126 LLKKLKTE
+126 LLKKIKTE

-152 NISTKEEAKNILNAA
+152 NISIKEEAKNILNAA
-167 NKALEKSNEKEY
+167 NKALEKSNEQEY
-179 KNQIQKVNETINKIE
+179 KNQIKKVNDTINKIE
-194 EEISNL
+194 KEISNL
-200 EKGPKSKEFIK
+200 EKGPKSKEFTK
-211 LRELREKLINYLNSN
+211 LKELREKLTNYLNSN
-226 LSDFAY
+226 FSEFAY

-246 ESVSIVS
+246 ENVSIVS
-253 NEKEIKSAIMQ
+253 NEKEIKSAISQ
-264 INDIFWIAN
+264 INDAFWIAN

-296 KFLAAHDELSQ
+296 KFLAAYDELSQ
-307 ALNTSIFEN
+307 ALNTGIFEN

-336 ISDVE
+336 ISNVE
-341 KQNYIEEVKKTINSL
+341 KQNYIEEVKNTISSL
-356 LNKYNNNNNNI
+356 LNKYNNI
-367 NNNNDQIYELNR
+367 NNNEDQISELNQ

-384 KKLNQIENNY
+384 KKINQIENNY
-394 VIDKVK
+394 VIDKIK

-414 GSFAKKAILLESLRD
+414 DSFAKKAILLEALRD

-459 PADSQTKIDDYLD
+459 PSGSQTKINNYLD

-478 EKNSQAKWSAPTF
+478 EKNSQTRGSEPTF

-501 EEIFKIISS
+501 EEIFKIIKSS
-510 DLKSA
+510 DLKLA
-515 DVNILEKL
+515 DVNVLEKL
-523 TNNLKEIKK
+523 TNNLKEIKEQK
-532 QKKNDYDTIVTSYLK
+532 QNDYNLFVTSYLK
-547 EKTEETITK
+547 EKIEETITK

-572 IETFVLL
+572 TETFALL

-594 NLITKIKNKLELLIK
+594 NLIAKIKNKLELLIK
-609 INKIDSNEEAKIL
+609 INKIDSNEEARIL

-641 NILKELSKSLKELI
+641 NILKELNKSLKELI

>member
-23 TIMISCKNE
+23 TLMISCKNE

-68 KLNALKEEYKTINS
+68 KLNSLKEEYKTISNE
-82 KSNVSELK
+82 SNVSTLK

-107 SKLKNENGNTSPEN
+107 SKLKNTNGNTNPEN

-126 LLKKLKTE
+126 LLKKLKVE
-134 LETAT
+134 LEIAT
-139 KKLNMLLSANESK
+139 TKLNMLLSSNESK
-152 NISTKEEAKNILNAA
+152 NISIKEEAKNILNAA
-167 NKALEKSNEKEY
+167 NKALEKSNEQEY
-179 KNQIQKVNETINKIE
+179 KNQIKKVNETINKIE

-200 EKGPKSKEFIK
+200 EKGPKSKEFTK
-211 LRELREKLINYLNSN
+211 LKELREKLTNYLDSN
-226 LSDFAY
+226 LSEFAY

-246 ESVSIVS
+246 ENVSIVS
-253 NEKEIKSAIMQ
+253 NEKEIKSAISQ
-264 INDIFWIAN
+264 VNDIFWIAN

-316 IETTNERNL
+316 IETTNEWNL

-341 KQNYIEEVKKTINSL
+341 KQNYIEEVKNTISTL
-356 LNKYNNNNNNI
+356 LNKYNNI
-367 NNNNDQIYELNR
+367 NNNKDQIYELSGD
-379 NIEQL
+379 IEQL
-384 KKLNQIENNY
+384 NKLNKIENNY
-394 VIDKVK
+394 VIGKVK

-414 GSFAKKAILLESLRD
+414 DSFAKKAILLESLRD
-429 SVSEFLEFYLQL
+429 TVSEFLEFYLQL
-441 SLYLRIFFD
+441 THYLRIFFD

-459 PADSQTKIDDYLD
+459 PADSQTKINDYLD
-472 KIKKIT
+472 EIKKIT
-478 EKNSQAKWSAPTF
+478 EKNSQTRGSEPTF

-501 EEIFKIISS
+501 EEIFKIIKSS
-510 DLKSA
+510 DLKLA
-515 DVNILEKL
+515 DVNVLEKL
-523 TNNLKEIKK
+523 TNNLKEIKEQK
-532 QKKNDYDTIVTSYLK
+532 QNDYNLFVTSYLK
-547 EKTEETITK
+547 EKIEETITK

-572 IETFVLL
+572 TETFALL

-594 NLITKIKNKLELLIK
+594 NLIAKIKNKLELLIK
-609 INKIDSNEEAKIL
+609 INKIDSNEEARIL

>member
-23 TIMISCKNE
+23 AIMISCKNE

-49 TNLLNSNS
+49 KNLLNSNS

-82 KSNVSELK
+82 KSNVSTLK
-90 NFIAKINETT
+90 NFIAKINETV

-107 SKLKNENGNTSPEN
+107 SKLKNENGNTNPEN

-126 LLKKLKTE
+126 LLKKLKAE
-134 LETAT
+134 LEIAT
-139 KKLNMLLSANESK
+139 TKLNMLLSANESK
-152 NISTKEEAKNILNAA
+152 NISIKEEAKNILNAA
-167 NKALEKSNEKEY
+167 SKALEKSNEQEY

-194 EEISNL
+194 EEIANL
-200 EKGPKSKEFIK
+200 EKGPKSKEFTK
-211 LRELREKLINYLNSN
+211 LKELREKLTNYLDSN
-226 LSDFAY
+226 LSEFAY

-246 ESVSIVS
+246 ENVSIVS

-296 KFLAAHDELSQ
+296 KFLAAYDELSQ

-341 KQNYIEEVKKTINSL
+341 KQNYIEEVKNTINSL
-356 LNKYNNNNNNI
+356 LNKYNNI

-384 KKLNQIENNY
+384 NKLNQIENNY

-414 GSFAKKAILLESLRD
+414 GSFAKKAILLETLRD
-429 SVSEFLEFYLQL
+429 SVLEFLEFYLQL
-441 SLYLRIFFD
+441 THYLRIFFD

-459 PADSQTKIDDYLD
+459 PADSQTKINNYLD
-472 KIKKIT
+472 EIKKIT
-478 EKNSQAKWSAPTF
+478 EKNSQTRGSEPTF
-491 DEYISAFKAQ
+491 DEYISAFKGQ
-501 EEIFKIISS
+501 EEIFKIIKSS

-532 QKKNDYDTIVTSYLK
+532 QKENDYNLIVTSYLK
-547 EKTEETITK
+547 EKIEETITK

-594 NLITKIKNKLELLIK
+594 NLIAKIKNKLELLIK
-609 INKIDSNEEAKIL
+609 INKIDSNEEARML
-622 KPWTDSLNSSKK
+622 KPWTDSLNNSKK

>member
-1 MKMRKKL
+1 MRKKL

-23 TIMISCKNE
+23 ALMISCKNE

-82 KSNVSELK
+82 KSNVSTLK

-107 SKLKNENGNTSPEN
+107 SKLKNENGNTNPEN

-126 LLKKLKTE
+126 LKTE

-152 NISTKEEAKNILNAA
+152 NISIKEEAKNILNAA
-167 NKALEKSNEKEY
+167 NKALEKSNEQEY

-200 EKGPKSKEFIK
+200 EKGPKSKEFTK
-211 LRELREKLINYLNSN
+211 LKELREKLTNYLNSN
-226 LSDFAY
+226 FSEFAY

-246 ESVSIVS
+246 ENVSIVS

-307 ALNTSIFEN
+307 ALNTAIFEN

-341 KQNYIEEVKKTINSL
+341 KQNYIEEVKNTINSL
-356 LNKYNNNNNNI
+356 LSKYNNNI
-367 NNNNDQIYELNR
+367 NKNKDQIYELSGD
-379 NIEQL
+379 IEQL
-384 KKLNQIENNY
+384 NKLNQIENNY

-414 GSFAKKAILLESLRD
+414 DSFAKKAILLETLRD
-429 SVSEFLEFYLQL
+429 TISEFLEFYLQL
-441 SLYLRIFFD
+441 THYLKIFFD

-459 PADSQTKIDDYLD
+459 PADSQTKINDYLNE
-472 KIKKIT
+472 IKKIT
-478 EKNSQAKWSAPTF
+478 EKNSQTRGSEPTF

-532 QKKNDYDTIVTSYLK
+532 EKKNDYNLVVTSYLK
-547 EKTEETITK
+547 EKIEETITK

-564 SNIESQNI
+564 SYVESQNI
-572 IETFVLL
+572 IETFALL

-594 NLITKIKNKLELLIK
+594 NLITKIKNKLEFLIK
-609 INKIDSNEEAKIL
+609 INKINSNEEAKIL
-622 KPWTDSLNSSKK
+622 KPWTDLLNSPKK

-641 NILKELSKSLKELI
+641 NILKELNKSLKELI

>member
-8 IALSVAFGL
+8 IALSVTFGL
-17 LAPISG
+17 LAPLSG
-23 TIMISCKNE
+23 IIMISCKNE
-32 KSNVEY
+32 KSNAEY

-90 NFIAKINETT
+90 NFIAKINETA

-107 SKLKNENGNTSPEN
+107 SKLKNTNGNASPEN

-126 LLKKLKTE
+126 LKVE
-134 LETAT
+134 LEIAT
-139 KKLNMLLSANESK
+139 TKLNMLLSSNEGK
-152 NISTKEEAKNILNAA
+152 NISIKEEAKNILNAA
-167 NKALEKSNEKEY
+167 NKALEKSNEQEY
-179 KNQIQKVNETINKIE
+179 KNLIQKVNETINKIE

-200 EKGPKSKEFIK
+200 EKSPKSKEFTK
-211 LRELREKLINYLNSN
+211 LKELREKLTNYLNSN
-226 LSDFAY
+226 FSDFAY

-246 ESVSIVS
+246 ENVSIVS

-264 INDIFWIAN
+264 INDIFWIAS

-325 LNKYIKTNLTK
+325 LNKYIKKNLTK
-336 ISDVE
+336 IFDVE
-341 KQNYIEEVKKTINSL
+341 KQNYIEEVKNTINSL
-356 LNKYNNNNNNI
+356 LNKYNNI

-379 NIEQL
+379 KIEQL
-384 KKLNQIENNY
+384 NKLNQIENNY

-414 GSFAKKAILLESLRD
+414 GSFAKKAILLETLRD
-429 SVSEFLEFYLQL
+429 SVLEFLEFYLQL
-441 SLYLRIFFD
+441 THYLRIFFD

-459 PADSQTKIDDYLD
+459 PADSQTKINNYLD
-472 KIKKIT
+472 EIKKIT
-478 EKNSQAKWSAPTF
+478 EKNSQTRGSEPTF
-491 DEYISAFKAQ
+491 DEYISAFKGQ
-501 EEIFKIISS
+501 EEIFKIIKSS

-532 QKKNDYDTIVTSYLK
+532 QKENDYNLIVTSYLK
-547 EKTEETITK
+547 EKIEETITK

-594 NLITKIKNKLELLIK
+594 NLIAKIKNKLELLIK
-609 INKIDSNEEAKIL
+609 INKIDSNEEARML

>member
-17 LAPISG
+17 LAPLSG
-23 TIMISCKNE
+23 IIMISCKNE
-32 KSNVEY
+32 KSNAEY

-90 NFIAKINETT
+90 NFIAKINETA

-107 SKLKNENGNTSPEN
+107 SKLKNTNGNASPEN

-126 LLKKLKTE
+126 LKVE
-134 LETAT
+134 LEIAT
-139 KKLNMLLSANESK
+139 TKLNMLLSSNEGK
-152 NISTKEEAKNILNAA
+152 NISIKEEAKNILNAA
-167 NKALEKSNEKEY
+167 NKALEKSNEQEY

-194 EEISNL
+194 EEIANL
-200 EKGPKSKEFIK
+200 EKGPKSKEFTK
-211 LRELREKLINYLNSN
+211 LKEFREKLTNYLDSDF
-226 LSDFAY
+226 SDFAY

-246 ESVSIVS
+246 ENVSIVS

-264 INDIFWIAN
+264 INDIFWIAS

-325 LNKYIKTNLTK
+325 LNKYIKKNLTK
-336 ISDVE
+336 IFDVE
-341 KQNYIEEVKKTINSL
+341 KQNYIEEVKNTINSL
-356 LNKYNNNNNNI
+356 LNKYNNNI
-367 NNNNDQIYELNR
+367 NKNNDQIYELNR

-384 KKLNQIENNY
+384 NKLNQIENNY

-414 GSFAKKAILLESLRD
+414 GSFAKKAILLETLRD
-429 SVSEFLEFYLQL
+429 SVLEFLEFYLQL
-441 SLYLRIFFD
+441 THYLRIFFD

-459 PADSQTKIDDYLD
+459 PADSQTKINNYLNE
-472 KIKKIT
+472 IKKIT

-510 DLKSA
+510 DLKST

-523 TNNLKEIKK
+523 TNNLKEIKEQK
-532 QKKNDYDTIVTSYLK
+532 QNDYNLFVTSYLK
-547 EKTEETITK
+547 EKIEETITK

-594 NLITKIKNKLELLIK
+594 NLIAKIKNKLELLIK
-609 INKIDSNEEAKIL
+609 INKIDSNEEARML

>member
-23 TIMISCKNE
+23 ALMISCKNE

-82 KSNVSELK
+82 KSNVSTLK

-107 SKLKNENGNTSPEN
+107 SKLKNENGNTNPEN

-152 NISTKEEAKNILNAA
+152 NISIKEEAKNILNAA
-167 NKALEKSNEKEY
+167 NKALEKSNEQEY

-200 EKGPKSKEFIK
+200 EKGPKSKEFTK
-211 LRELREKLINYLNSN
+211 LKELREKLTNYLNSN
-226 LSDFAY
+226 FSEFAY

-246 ESVSIVS
+246 ENVSIVS

-307 ALNTSIFEN
+307 ALNTAIFEN

-341 KQNYIEEVKKTINSL
+341 KQNYIEEVKNTINSL
-356 LNKYNNNNNNI
+356 LSKYNNNI
-367 NNNNDQIYELNR
+367 NKNKDQIYELSGD
-379 NIEQL
+379 IEQL
-384 KKLNQIENNY
+384 NKLNQIENNY

-414 GSFAKKAILLESLRD
+414 DSFAKKAILLETLRD
-429 SVSEFLEFYLQL
+429 TISEFLEFYLQL
-441 SLYLRIFFD
+441 THYLKIFFD

-459 PADSQTKIDDYLD
+459 PADSQTKINDYLNE
-472 KIKKIT
+472 IKKIT
-478 EKNSQAKWSAPTF
+478 EKNSQTRGSEPTF

-501 EEIFKIISS
+501 EEIFKIIKSS

-532 QKKNDYDTIVTSYLK
+532 EKKNDYNLVVTSYLK
-547 EKTEETITK
+547 EKIEETITK

-564 SNIESQNI
+564 SYVESQNI
-572 IETFVLL
+572 IETFALL

-594 NLITKIKNKLELLIK
+594 NLITKIKNKLEFLIK
-609 INKIDSNEEAKIL
+609 INKINSNEEAKIL
-622 KPWTDSLNSSKK
+622 KPWTDLLNSPKK

-641 NILKELSKSLKELI
+641 NILKELNKSLKELI

>member
-17 LAPISG
+17 LAPLSG
-23 TIMISCKNE
+23 AIMISCKNE
-32 KSNVEY
+32 KSNAEY

-68 KLNALKEEYKTINS
+68 KLNSLKEEYKTISNE
-82 KSNVSELK
+82 SNVSTLK

-107 SKLKNENGNTSPEN
+107 SKLKNTNGNTNPEN

-126 LLKKLKTE
+126 LLKKLKVE
-134 LETAT
+134 LEIAT
-139 KKLNMLLSANESK
+139 TKLNMLLSSNESK
-152 NISTKEEAKNILNAA
+152 NISIKEEAKNILNAA
-167 NKALEKSNEKEY
+167 NKALEKSNEQEY
-179 KNQIQKVNETINKIE
+179 KNQIKKVNETINKIE

-200 EKGPKSKEFIK
+200 EKGPKSKEFTK
-211 LRELREKLINYLNSN
+211 LKELREKLTNYLDSN
-226 LSDFAY
+226 LSEFAY

-246 ESVSIVS
+246 ENVSIVS
-253 NEKEIKSAIMQ
+253 NEKEIKSAISQ
-264 INDIFWIAN
+264 VNDIFWIAN

-316 IETTNERNL
+316 IETTNERDL

-336 ISDVE
+336 ISNVE
-341 KQNYIEEVKKTINSL
+341 KQNYIEEVKNTINSL
-356 LNKYNNNNNNI
+356 LNKYNNI
-367 NNNNDQIYELNR
+367 NNNEDQISELNR
-379 NIEQL
+379 YIEQL
-384 KKLNQIENNY
+384 NKLNQIENNY

-414 GSFAKKAILLESLRD
+414 GSFAKKAILLEALRD

-441 SLYLRIFFD
+441 SHYLRIFFD

-459 PADSQTKIDDYLD
+459 PADSQTKINDYLD

-478 EKNSQAKWSAPTF
+478 ERNSQAKGSEPTF

-510 DLKSA
+510 DLKST
-515 DVNILEKL
+515 DINILEKL

-532 QKKNDYDTIVTSYLK
+532 QKEKDYNFVVTSYLK
-547 EKTEETITK
+547 EKIEETITK

-572 IETFVLL
+572 AETFALL

-594 NLITKIKNKLELLIK
+594 NLIAKIKNKLELLIK
-609 INKIDSNEEAKIL
+609 INKIDSNEEARIL
-622 KPWTDSLNSSKK
+622 KPWTDSFNSSKK

-641 NILKELSKSLKELI
+641 NILKELSKSLNELI

>member
-17 LAPISG
+17 LAPLSG
-23 TIMISCKNE
+23 IIMISCKNE
-32 KSNVEY
+32 KSNAEY

-90 NFIAKINETT
+90 NFIAKINETA

-107 SKLKNENGNTSPEN
+107 SKLKNTNGNASPEN

-126 LLKKLKTE
+126 LKVE
-134 LETAT
+134 LEIAT
-139 KKLNMLLSANESK
+139 TKLNMLLSSNEGK
-152 NISTKEEAKNILNAA
+152 NISIKEEAKNILNAA
-167 NKALEKSNEKEY
+167 SKALEKSNEQEY

-194 EEISNL
+194 EEIANL
-200 EKGPKSKEFIK
+200 EKGPKSKEFTK
-211 LRELREKLINYLNSN
+211 LKELREKLTNYLD
-226 LSDFAY
+226 SDFSEFAY
-232 KDLRAEIKELIQKQ
+232 KDLKAEIKELIQKQ
-246 ESVSIVS
+246 ENVSIVS
-253 NEKEIKSAIMQ
+253 NEKEIKSAISQ
-264 INDIFWIAN
+264 INDAFWIAS

-325 LNKYIKTNLTK
+325 LNKYIKKNLTK
-336 ISDVE
+336 IFDVE
-341 KQNYIEEVKKTINSL
+341 KQNYIEEVKNTINSL
-356 LNKYNNNNNNI
+356 LNKYNNNI

-384 KKLNQIENNY
+384 NKLNQIENNY

-414 GSFAKKAILLESLRD
+414 GSFAKKAILLEALRD

-441 SLYLRIFFD
+441 SLYLRIFFE
-450 KNNDIIKLL
+450 KNSDIIKLL
-459 PADSQTKIDDYLD
+459 PADSQTKINNYLNE
-472 KIKKIT
+472 IKKIT

-510 DLKSA
+510 DLKST

-523 TNNLKEIKK
+523 TNNLKEIKEQK
-532 QKKNDYDTIVTSYLK
+532 QNDYNLFVTSYLK
-547 EKTEETITK
+547 EKIEETITK

-564 SNIESQNI
+564 SNIEGQNI
-572 IETFVLL
+572 IETFALL

-609 INKIDSNEEAKIL
+609 INKIDSNEKEKIL

-641 NILKELSKSLKELI
+641 NILKELSKSLNGLI

>member
-17 LAPISG
+17 IAPISG
-23 TIMISCKNE
+23 AIMISCKNE
-32 KSNVEY
+32 KSNAEY

-68 KLNALKEEYKTINS
+68 KLNALKEEYKTIS
-82 KSNVSELK
+82 SESNISTLK
-90 NFIAKINETT
+90 NFIAKINETA

-107 SKLKNENGNTSPEN
+107 SKLKNINGNTNPEN

-126 LLKKLKTE
+126 LLKKLKVE
-134 LETAT
+134 LEIAT
-139 KKLNMLLSANESK
+139 TKLNMLLSANESK

-167 NKALEKSNEKEY
+167 NKALEKSNEQEY
-179 KNQIQKVNETINKIE
+179 KNQIKKVNETINKIE

-200 EKGPKSKEFIK
+200 EKGPKSKEFTK
-211 LRELREKLINYLNSN
+211 LKELREKLTNYLNSN
-226 LSDFAY
+226 FSEFAY

-246 ESVSIVS
+246 ENVSIVS
-253 NEKEIKSAIMQ
+253 NEKEIKSAISQ
-264 INDIFWIAN
+264 INDAFWIAN

-286 ENKPKSELDV
+286 ENKPKSELDIN
-296 KFLAAHDELSQ
+296 FLAAHDELSQ

-316 IETTNERNL
+316 VETTNERNL
-325 LNKYIKTNLTK
+325 LNKYIKTNLAK

-341 KQNYIEEVKKTINSL
+341 KQNYIEEVKNTINSL
-356 LNKYNNNNNNI
+356 LNKYNNI
-367 NNNNDQIYELNR
+367 NNNKDQISELNQ

-394 VIDKVK
+394 VIDKFK

-414 GSFAKKAILLESLRD
+414 DSFAKKAILLESLRD
-429 SVSEFLEFYLQL
+429 SVLEFLEFYLQL
-441 SLYLRIFFD
+441 THYLRIFFD

-459 PADSQTKIDDYLD
+459 PADSQTKINNYLD

-510 DLKSA
+510 DLKST

-532 QKKNDYDTIVTSYLK
+532 QKENDYNTIVTSYLK
-547 EKTEETITK
+547 EKIEETITK

-572 IETFVLL
+572 TETFALL

-594 NLITKIKNKLELLIK
+594 NLIAKIKNKLELLIK
-609 INKIDSNEEAKIL
+609 INKIDSNEEARIL

>member
-17 LAPISG
+17 IAPISG
-23 TIMISCKNE
+23 AIMISCKNE
-32 KSNVEY
+32 KSNAEY

-43 NKWTEL
+43 NKWTEI

-126 LLKKLKTE
+126 LLKKLKAE
-134 LETAT
+134 LEIAT
-139 KKLNMLLSANESK
+139 TKLNMLLSANESK
-152 NISTKEEAKNILNAA
+152 NISIKEEAKNILNTA
-167 NKALEKSNEKEY
+167 NKALEKSNEQEY

-194 EEISNL
+194 EEIANL
-200 EKGPKSKEFIK
+200 EKGPKSKEFTK
-211 LRELREKLINYLNSN
+211 LKELREKLTKYLDNN
-226 LSDFAY
+226 FSDFAY

-246 ESVSIVS
+246 ENVSIVS

-316 IETTNERNL
+316 IETTSERNL

-341 KQNYIEEVKKTINSL
+341 KQNYIEEVKNTINSL
-356 LNKYNNNNNNI
+356 LNKYNNNI
-367 NNNNDQIYELNR
+367 NNNNDQIYELNL

-414 GSFAKKAILLESLRD
+414 GSFAKKAILLETLKD
-429 SVSEFLEFYLQL
+429 TVSEFLEFYLQL
-441 SLYLRIFFD
+441 THYLKIFFD
-450 KNNDIIKLL
+450 KNNDIVKLL
-459 PADSQTKIDDYLD
+459 PAGSQTKINNYLD
-472 KIKKIT
+472 EIKKIA
-478 EKNSQAKWSAPTF
+478 EKNSQARGSEPTF

-501 EEIFKIISS
+501 EEIFKIIKSS

-515 DVNILEKL
+515 DVNILKKL
-523 TNNLKEIKK
+523 TDNLKEIKK
-532 QKKNDYDTIVTSYLK
+532 QKKNDYNLVVTSYLK
-547 EKTEETITK
+547 EKIEETITK

-594 NLITKIKNKLELLIK
+594 NLIAKIKNKLELLIK
-609 INKIDSNEEAKIL
+609 INKIDPNEKEKIL
-622 KPWTDSLNSSKK
+622 KPWTDSFDSSKK

>member
-23 TIMISCKNE
+23 TLMISCKNE

-68 KLNALKEEYKTINS
+68 KLNSLKEEYKTISNE
-82 KSNVSELK
+82 SNVSTLK

-107 SKLKNENGNTSPEN
+107 SKLKNTNGNTNPEN

-126 LLKKLKTE
+126 LLKKLKVE
-134 LETAT
+134 LEIAT
-139 KKLNMLLSANESK
+139 TKLNMLLSSNESK
-152 NISTKEEAKNILNAA
+152 NISIKEEAKNILNAA
-167 NKALEKSNEKEY
+167 NKALEKSNEQEY
-179 KNQIQKVNETINKIE
+179 KNQIKKVNETINKIE

-200 EKGPKSKEFIK
+200 EKGPKSKEFTK
-211 LRELREKLINYLNSN
+211 LKELREKLTNYLDSN
-226 LSDFAY
+226 LSEFAY

-246 ESVSIVS
+246 ENVSIVS
-253 NEKEIKSAIMQ
+253 NEKEIKSAISQ
-264 INDIFWIAN
+264 VNDIFWIAN

-316 IETTNERNL
+316 IETTNEWNL

-341 KQNYIEEVKKTINSL
+341 KQNYIEEVKNTISTL
-356 LNKYNNNNNNI
+356 LNKYNNI
-367 NNNNDQIYELNR
+367 NNNKDQIYELSGD
-379 NIEQL
+379 IEQL
-384 KKLNQIENNY
+384 NKLNKIENNY
-394 VIDKVK
+394 VIGKVK

-414 GSFAKKAILLESLRD
+414 DSFAKKAILLESLRD
-429 SVSEFLEFYLQL
+429 TVSEFLEFYLQL
-441 SLYLRIFFD
+441 THYLRIFFD

-459 PADSQTKIDDYLD
+459 PTDSQTKIDNYLD
-472 KIKKIT
+472 EIKKIT
-478 EKNSQAKWSAPTF
+478 EKNSQTRGSIPTF

-501 EEIFKIISS
+501 EEIFKIIKSS

-515 DVNILEKL
+515 DVNILKKL
-523 TNNLKEIKK
+523 TDNLKEIKK
-532 QKKNDYDTIVTSYLK
+532 QKKNDYDTVVTSYLK
-547 EKTEETITK
+547 EKIEETITK

-564 SNIESQNI
+564 SNVESQNI
-572 IETFVLL
+572 IETFALL

-594 NLITKIKNKLELLIK
+594 NLIAKIENKLELLIK
-609 INKIDSNEEAKIL
+609 INNINSNEKEKIL
-622 KPWTDSLNSSKK
+622 KPWTDLLNSQKK

-641 NILKELSKSLKELI
+641 NILKELSKSLNELI

>member
-1 MKMRKKL
+1 MRKKL

-23 TIMISCKNE
+23 TLMISCKNE
-32 KSNVEY
+32 KSNAEY

-49 TNLLNSNS
+49 MNLLNSNS

-68 KLNALKEEYKTINS
+68 KLNALKEEYKTISS
-82 KSNVSELK
+82 KSNVSTLK

-107 SKLKNENGNTSPEN
+107 SKLKNENGNTNPEN

-126 LLKKLKTE
+126 LLKKLKAE
-134 LETAT
+134 LEIAT
-139 KKLNMLLSANESK
+139 KKLNMLLSSNEGK
-152 NISTKEEAKNILNAA
+152 NISIKEEAKNILKTA
-167 NKALEKSNEKEY
+167 NKALEKSNEQEY
-179 KNQIQKVNETINKIE
+179 KNQIKKVNETINKIE
-194 EEISNL
+194 EEIANL

-211 LRELREKLINYLNSN
+211 LKELREKLTNYLNSN
-226 LSDFAY
+226 FSDFAY

-246 ESVSIVS
+246 ENVSIVS

-264 INDIFWIAN
+264 INDAFWIAN

-286 ENKPKSELDV
+286 ENKPKFELDIN
-296 KFLAAHDELSQ
+296 FLAAHDELSQ

-316 IETTNERNL
+316 IETTNEWNL

-341 KQNYIEEVKKTINSL
+341 KQNYIEEVKNTISTL
-356 LNKYNNNNNNI
+356 LNKYNNI
-367 NNNNDQIYELNR
+367 NNNKDQIYELSGD
-379 NIEQL
+379 IEQL
-384 KKLNQIENNY
+384 NKLNKIENNY
-394 VIDKVK
+394 VIGKVK

-414 GSFAKKAILLESLRD
+414 DSFAKKAILLESLRD
-429 SVSEFLEFYLQL
+429 SISEFLEFYLQL
-441 SLYLRIFFD
+441 THYLRIFFD

-459 PADSQTKIDDYLD
+459 PADSQTKINDYLD
-472 KIKKIT
+472 EIKKIT
-478 EKNSQAKWSAPTF
+478 EKNSQTRGSEPTF

-501 EEIFKIISS
+501 EEIFKIIKSS
-510 DLKSA
+510 DLKLA
-515 DVNILEKL
+515 DVNVLEKL
-523 TNNLKEIKK
+523 TNNLKEIKEQK
-532 QKKNDYDTIVTSYLK
+532 QNDYNLFVTSYLK
-547 EKTEETITK
+547 EKIEETITK

-572 IETFVLL
+572 TETFALL

-594 NLITKIKNKLELLIK
+594 NLIAKIKNKLELLIK
-609 INKIDSNEEAKIL
+609 INKIDSNEEARIL

>member
-17 LAPISG
+17 LAPLSG

-32 KSNVEY
+32 KSNAEY

-90 NFIAKINETT
+90 NFIAKINETE

-107 SKLKNENGNTSPEN
+107 SKLKNTNGNASPEN

-126 LLKKLKTE
+126 LKVE
-134 LETAT
+134 LEIAT
-139 KKLNMLLSANESK
+139 TKLNMLLSSNEGK

-167 NKALEKSNEKEY
+167 SKALEKSNEQEY

-194 EEISNL
+194 EEIANL
-200 EKGPKSKEFIK
+200 EKGPKSKEFTK
-211 LRELREKLINYLNSN
+211 LKELREKLTNYLD
-226 LSDFAY
+226 SDFSEFAY
-232 KDLRAEIKELIQKQ
+232 KDLKAEIKELIQKQ
-246 ESVSIVS
+246 ENVSIVS
-253 NEKEIKSAIMQ
+253 NEKEIKSAISQ
-264 INDIFWIAN
+264 INDAFWIAS

-325 LNKYIKTNLTK
+325 LNKYIKKNLTK
-336 ISDVE
+336 IFDVE
-341 KQNYIEEVKKTINSL
+341 KQNYIEEVKNTINSL
-356 LNKYNNNNNNI
+356 LNKYNNNI

-384 KKLNQIENNY
+384 NKLNQIENNY

-414 GSFAKKAILLESLRD
+414 GSFAKKAILLEALRD

-441 SLYLRIFFD
+441 SLYLRIFFE
-450 KNNDIIKLL
+450 KNSDIIKLL
-459 PADSQTKIDDYLD
+459 PADSQTKINNYLNE
-472 KIKKIT
+472 IKKIT

-510 DLKSA
+510 DLKST

-523 TNNLKEIKK
+523 TNNLKEIKEQK
-532 QKKNDYDTIVTSYLK
+532 QNDYNLFVTSYLK
-547 EKTEETITK
+547 EKIEETITK

-564 SNIESQNI
+564 SNIEGQNI
-572 IETFVLL
+572 IETFALL

-609 INKIDSNEEAKIL
+609 INKIDSNEKEKIL

-641 NILKELSKSLKELI
+641 NILKELSKSLNGLI

>member
-1 MKMRKKL
+1 MKMRKKF

-17 LAPISG
+17 LAPLSG
-23 TIMISCKNE
+23 TLMISCKNE
-32 KSNVEY
+32 KSNAEY

-90 NFIAKINETT
+90 NFIAKINETV

-107 SKLKNENGNTSPEN
+107 SKLKNTNGNTNPEN

-126 LLKKLKTE
+126 LKVE
-134 LETAT
+134 LEIAT
-139 KKLNMLLSANESK
+139 KKLNMLLSSNEGK
-152 NISTKEEAKNILNAA
+152 NISIKEEAKNILNAA
-167 NKALEKSNEKEY
+167 NKALEKSNEQEY
-179 KNQIQKVNETINKIE
+179 KNLIQKVNETINKIE

-200 EKGPKSKEFIK
+200 EKGPKSKEFTK
-211 LRELREKLINYLNSN
+211 LKELREKLTNYLDNNFSE
-226 LSDFAY
+226 FAY

-246 ESVSIVS
+246 ENVSIVS
-253 NEKEIKSAIMQ
+253 NEEEIKSAISQ
-264 INDIFWIAN
+264 INDAFWIAS

-286 ENKPKSELDV
+286 KNKPKSELDI
-296 KFLAAHDELSQ
+296 KFLAAYDELNQ

-336 ISDVE
+336 ILDVE
-341 KQNYIEEVKKTINSL
+341 KQKYIEEVKNTISSL
-356 LNKYNNNNNNI
+356 LNKYNNNI
-367 NNNNDQIYELNR
+367 NNNKDQIYELSR

-384 KKLNQIENNY
+384 NKLNQIENNY

-414 GSFAKKAILLESLRD
+414 GSFAKKAILLDELKD

-441 SLYLRIFFD
+441 SHYLRIFFD

-459 PADSQTKIDDYLD
+459 PADSQTKINNYLNE
-472 KIKKIT
+472 IKKIA
-478 EKNSQAKWSAPTF
+478 EKNSQAKGNEPTF

-501 EEIFKIISS
+501 EEIFKIIKSS

-532 QKKNDYDTIVTSYLK
+532 EKKNDYNLVVTSYLK
-547 EKTEETITK
+547 EKIEETITK

-564 SNIESQNI
+564 SNVESQNI
-572 IETFVLL
+572 IETFALL

-594 NLITKIKNKLELLIK
+594 NLIAKIKNKLELLIK

-622 KPWTDSLNSSKK
+622 KPWTDSFKSSKK

>member
-17 LAPISG
+17 LAPLSG
-23 TIMISCKNE
+23 AIMISCKNE
-32 KSNVEY
+32 KSNAEY

-68 KLNALKEEYKTINS
+68 KLNSLKEEYKTISNE
-82 KSNVSELK
+82 SNVSTLK

-107 SKLKNENGNTSPEN
+107 SKLKNTNGNTNPEN

-126 LLKKLKTE
+126 LLKKLKVE
-134 LETAT
+134 LEIAT
-139 KKLNMLLSANESK
+139 TKLNMLLSSNESK
-152 NISTKEEAKNILNAA
+152 NISIKEEAKNILNAA
-167 NKALEKSNEKEY
+167 NKALEKSNEQEY
-179 KNQIQKVNETINKIE
+179 KNQIKKVNETINKIE
-194 EEISNL
+194 EEIANL
-200 EKGPKSKEFIK
+200 EKGPKSKEFTK
-211 LRELREKLINYLNSN
+211 LKELREKLTNYLDNN
-226 LSDFAY
+226 FSDFAY

-246 ESVSIVS
+246 ENVSIVS

-341 KQNYIEEVKKTINSL
+341 KQNYIEEVKNTISSL
-356 LNKYNNNNNNI
+356 LNKYNNI
-367 NNNNDQIYELNR
+367 NNNEDQISELNR
-379 NIEQL
+379 YIEQL
-384 KKLNQIENNY
+384 NKLNQIENNY

-414 GSFAKKAILLESLRD
+414 GSFAKKAILLEALRD

-441 SLYLRIFFD
+441 SHYLRIFFD

-459 PADSQTKIDDYLD
+459 PADSQTKINDYLD

-478 EKNSQAKWSAPTF
+478 ERNSQAKGSEPTF

-510 DLKSA
+510 DLKST
-515 DVNILEKL
+515 DINILEKL

-532 QKKNDYDTIVTSYLK
+532 QKEKDYNFVVTSYLK
-547 EKTEETITK
+547 EKIEETITK

-572 IETFVLL
+572 AETFALL

-594 NLITKIKNKLELLIK
+594 NLIAKIKNKLELLIK
-609 INKIDSNEEAKIL
+609 INKIDSNEEARIL
-622 KPWTDSLNSSKK
+622 KPWTDSFNSSKK

-641 NILKELSKSLKELI
+641 NILKELSKSLNELI

>member
-1 MKMRKKL
+1 MKMRRKL

-17 LAPISG
+17 IAPISG
-23 TIMISCKNE
+23 ALMISCKNE
-32 KSNVEY
+32 KSNAEY

-49 TNLLNSNS
+49 KNLLNSNS

-82 KSNVSELK
+82 QSNVSTLK
-90 NFIAKINETT
+90 NFIAKINETA

-107 SKLKNENGNTSPEN
+107 SKLKNENGNTNPEN
-121 NSQND
+121 NSQNN
-126 LLKKLKTE
+126 LKVE
-134 LETAT
+134 LEIAT
-139 KKLNMLLSANESK
+139 KKLSMLLSANESK
-152 NISTKEEAKNILNAA
+152 NISTKENAKNILNAA
-167 NKALEKSNEKEY
+167 NKALEKSNEQEY

-194 EEISNL
+194 EEIANL
-200 EKGPKSKEFIK
+200 EKGPKSKEFTK
-211 LRELREKLINYLNSN
+211 LKELREKLTNYLNSN
-226 LSDFAY
+226 FSEFAY

-246 ESVSIVS
+246 ENVSIVS
-253 NEKEIKSAIMQ
+253 NEKEIKSAISQ
-264 INDIFWIAN
+264 INDAFWIAN

-296 KFLAAHDELSQ
+296 KFLAAYDELSQ
-307 ALNTSIFEN
+307 ALNTAIFEN
-316 IETTNERNL
+316 IETTSERNL

-341 KQNYIEEVKKTINSL
+341 KQNYIEEVENTISSL
-356 LNKYNNNNNNI
+356 LNKYNNNI
-367 NNNNDQIYELNR
+367 NNNKDQIYELSR

-384 KKLNQIENNY
+384 NKLNQIENNY

-414 GSFAKKAILLESLRD
+414 GSFAKKAILLDELKD

-441 SLYLRIFFD
+441 SHYLRIFFD

-459 PADSQTKIDDYLD
+459 PADSQTKINNYLNE
-472 KIKKIT
+472 IKKIA
-478 EKNSQAKWSAPTF
+478 EKNSQAKGNEPTF

-510 DLKSA
+510 DLKSTN
-515 DVNILEKL
+515 VNILEKL

-532 QKKNDYDTIVTSYLK
+532 QKENDYNLVVTSYLK
-547 EKTEETITK
+547 EKIEEAITK

-572 IETFVLL
+572 TETFVLL

-594 NLITKIKNKLELLIK
+594 NLIAKIKNKLELLIK

-622 KPWTDSLNSSKK
+622 KPWTDSFNSSKK

>member
-23 TIMISCKNE
+23 TLMISCKNE
-32 KSNVEY
+32 KSNAEY

-82 KSNVSELK
+82 QSNVSTLK

-107 SKLKNENGNTSPEN
+107 SKLKNENGNTNPEN

-152 NISTKEEAKNILNAA
+152 NISIKEEAKNILNAA
-167 NKALEKSNEKEY
+167 NKALEKSNEQEY
-179 KNQIQKVNETINKIE
+179 KNKIKKVNDTINKIE

-200 EKGPKSKEFIK
+200 EKGPKSKEFTK
-211 LRELREKLINYLNSN
+211 LKELREKLTNYLNSN
-226 LSDFAY
+226 FSEFAY

-246 ESVSIVS
+246 ENVSIVS
-253 NEKEIKSAIMQ
+253 NEKEIKSAISQ
-264 INDIFWIAN
+264 INDAFWIAN

-286 ENKPKSELDV
+286 ENKPKSELDIN
-296 KFLAAHDELSQ
+296 FLAAYDELSQ

-341 KQNYIEEVKKTINSL
+341 KQNYIEEVKNTINSL
-356 LNKYNNNNNNI
+356 LNKYNNI
-367 NNNNDQIYELNR
+367 NNNEDKISELNR

-429 SVSEFLEFYLQL
+429 TVSEFLEFYLQL
-441 SLYLRIFFD
+441 THYLRIFFD

-459 PADSQTKIDDYLD
+459 PTDSQTKIDNYLD
-472 KIKKIT
+472 EIKKIA
-478 EKNSQAKWSAPTF
+478 EKNSQTRGSIPTF

-501 EEIFKIISS
+501 EEIFKIIKSS

-515 DVNILEKL
+515 DVNILKKL
-523 TNNLKEIKK
+523 TDNLKEIKK

-547 EKTEETITK
+547 EKIEETITK

-564 SNIESQNI
+564 SNVESQNI
-572 IETFVLL
+572 IETFALL

-594 NLITKIKNKLELLIK
+594 NLIAKIENKLELLIK
-609 INKIDSNEEAKIL
+609 INNINSNEKEKIL
-622 KPWTDSLNSSKK
+622 KPWTDLLNSPKK

-641 NILKELSKSLKELI
+641 NILKELSKSLNELI